1 MASPKVYSWS
11 AGGFPFSSPFI
22 LDPCHT
28 VCILYASHTFC
39 YPGTGGEVFGVL
51 EYWMRLRFPV
61 RSSLQAYNKRKKA
74 KAYLAA
80 NVLGAWE
87 AQRMRWEKGWTH
99 AEDTQSNS
107 SWEQLSL
114 PLSISTCW
122 MWMKDKSCHTT
133 TSLDPS
139 LGQALVWN
147 EIMPLELATSPFYKQ
162 NGFSVPLF

>member
-87 AQRMRWEKGWTH
+87 AQKDEVRKRMNPCRGHSVK
-99 AEDTQSNS
+99 
-107 SWEQLSL
+107 QLSL

-162 NGFSVPLF
+162 NGFSVPLS